1 MKQQILKTVILHRL
15 NLALNAQLGLQA
27 LATLIYGW
35 TRKDPK
41 LRININHRNWL
52 FDYEVQQLSD
62 YAGYDLLK
70 SEL

>member
-15 NLALNAQLGLQA
+15 NLALNAQLGMQA

-62 YAGYDLLK
+62 YAGYDLLI

>member
-15 NLALNAQLGLQA
+15 NLALNAQLGMQA

-62 YAGYDLLK
+62 YAGYDLLN

>member
-15 NLALNAQLGLQA
+15 NLALNAQLGMQA